1 MLILYFKFTFIL
13 DKSDTKE
20 FLRSQ
25 VAAFISTCI
34 DYITVISLTELAGL
48 WYIYSNVVGAL
59 LGAIT
64 NFSLGRHWTFKAQE
78 GAVGQQAFK
87 YALVSIGSVC
97 LNTFGLYALKEWGN
111 VNYIVAKVIVGIVIA
126 VCFNYVLQKHFVFK

>member
-1 MLILYFKFTFIL
+1 MLCFKYTYIL
-13 DKSDTKE
+13 DKPDTKE

-25 VAAFISTCI
+25 IAAFISTCI
-34 DYITVISLTELAGL
+34 DYLTVIMLTELAGL
-48 WYIYSNVVGAL
+48 WYIYSNVIGAL

-78 GAVGQQAFK
+78 GAIGNQAFK
-87 YALVSIGSVC
+87 YALVSIGSVS
-97 LNTFGLYALKEWGN
+97 LNTLGLYALKEWGN
-111 VNYIVAKVIVGIVIA
+111 VNYIMAKVVVGLFIA

>member
-1 MLILYFKFTFIL
+1 MCIRDRDKL
-13 DKSDTKE
+13 DSIE

-34 DYITVISLTELAGL
+34 DYLTVITLTELAGL
-48 WYIYSNVVGAL
+48 WYIYSNVVGAV

-64 NFSLGRHWTFKAQE
+64 NFTLGRHWTFKAQQGAIE
-78 GAVGQQAFK
+78 GQAFK
-87 YALVSIGSVC
+87 YALVSLGSVC

-111 VNYIVAKVIVGIVIA
+111 VNYIVAKVVVGIIIA
-126 VCFNYVLQKHFVFK
+126 VCFNYVLQKYFVFR

>member
-1 MLILYFKFTFIL
+1 MQMLCFKYTYIL
-13 DKSDTKE
+13 DKPDTKE

-34 DYITVISLTELAGL
+34 DYLTVIMLTELAGL
-48 WYIYSNVVGAL
+48 WYIYSNVIGAL

-78 GAVGQQAFK
+78 GAVGNQAFK
-87 YALVSIGSVC
+87 YALVSIGSVF

-111 VNYIVAKVIVGIVIA
+111 INYIIAKVVVGLLIA

>member
-1 MLILYFKFTFIL
+1 MPILYFKYTFIL
-13 DKSDTKE
+13 DKSDSIE

-34 DYITVISLTELAGL
+34 DYLTVITLTELAGL
-48 WYIYSNVVGAL
+48 WYIYSNIVGAV

-64 NFSLGRHWTFKAQE
+64 NFTLGRHWTFKAQE
-78 GAVGQQAFK
+78 GAVGSQAFK
-87 YALVSIGSVC
+87 YALVSLGSVC

-111 VNYIVAKVIVGIVIA
+111 VNYILAKVVVGILVA

>member
-1 MLILYFKFTFIL
+1 MLCFKYTYIL
-13 DKSDTKE
+13 DKPDTKE

-34 DYITVISLTELAGL
+34 DYLTVIMLTELAGL
-48 WYIYSNVVGAL
+48 WYIYSNVIGAL

-78 GAVGQQAFK
+78 GAIGNQAFK
-87 YALVSIGSVC
+87 YALVSIGSVS
-97 LNTFGLYALKEWGN
+97 LNTLGLYALKEWGN
-111 VNYIVAKVIVGIVIA
+111 VNYIMAKVVVGLFIA

>member
-111 VNYIVAKVIVGIVIA
+111 VNYIVAKVIVGILIA